1 MIMPSVTQVLSP
13 YSDFSHIPAAVLEA
27 ASARGTAVHDV
38 CATIA
43 RGLPVMNQ
51 PPETIGYVDS
61 YRRWFDLMV
70 DEVLMVETRLVDI
83 DFGYNG
89 EPDLVIRAKNQE
101 IILVDNKTPV
111 QLIKSWRLQCAAYCA
126 LVSKNGIVPARSG
139 SLRLHPDGGIARM
152 DYYDNN
158 QGDFNLFLQALNL
171 YRYFN
176 RK

>member
-1 MIMPSVTQVLSP
+1 MLFPSVTQVLSP
-13 YSDFSHIPAAVLEA
+13 FVDYSMIPADVLER
-27 ASARGTAVHDV
+27 SCLRGTAVHDA

-43 RGLPVMNQ
+43 RGLPVMNRT
-51 PPETIGYVDS
+51 PETAGYVDS
-61 YRRWFDLMV
+61 YKRWFDLIV
-70 DEVLMVETRLVDI
+70 DEVLIVETRFVDI
-83 DFGYNG
+83 DFGFNG

-101 IILVDNKTPV
+101 IILIDNKTPV

-139 SLRLHPDGGIARM
+139 SLRLHPDGGIARI
-152 DYYDNN
+152 DYYQNSLE
-158 QGDFNLFLQALNL
+158 DFNMFLQALNL